1 MQEEATGFGVFGK
14 VTDTV
19 GFNAVIGFV
28 RPRSSGAVDN
38 SNYLNTEN
46 LFDIITDGDDDIILD
61 Q

>member
-1 MQEEATGFGVFGK
+1 MQEAAGFGIFGQ
-14 VTDTV
+14 VTETV
-19 GFNAVIGFV
+19 GFNATIGFV
-28 RPRSSGAVDN
+28 KPRSSGAVDN